1 MALQVRRGTNAE
13 RLGITPA
20 EGELIFTTDTKQLYV
35 GDGTTAGGITS
46 IAGTIDSLLADT
58 TPQLGGTLDLNNH
71 DITGTGNINITGTIQ
86 ASGNINLGDGVGSD
100 VINIGGVMSGDL
112 VPNADA
118 THDLGSTTAYWKEA
132 FISQLSVD
140 SQITAERVQ
149 ADIIADDSTVVFNA
163 ATGQIAAAQVSGT
176 FTGNVTGDLLGSVFA
191 DDSTAM
197 VDAQNKT
204 FLGTLIGAVNG
215 QVTGD
220 LTGSVFADDS
230 TLIIDAV
237 SGKVDINGGTID
249 ATPIGGNAPAPGAF
263 TTISTTG
270 TATLSTIANTATLN
284 INATTGIRVNETSS
298 THQRIDLFSPAATG
312 FGTGFLALNNNHN
325 NQYTNDLLFTR
336 TRGTPASP
344 TAAQANDK
352 IGGMTAQV
360 WDGSA
365 YQAGALVGFTTKS
378 ISSGNVGANFTISTR
393 NGAIGTLTTKFE
405 VAETGTVKMDTIESL
420 TADTDLNIS
429 ANGTGAV
436 NISDVIVKLPNLP
449 TSDPSVA
456 GQLWRSG
463 NDVKISTG

>member
-197 VDAQNKT
+197 VDGQNKT
-204 FLGTLIGAVNG
+204 FNG
-215 QVTGD
+215 YLVGD
-220 LTGSVFADDS
+220 VTGSVFADDS
-230 TLIIDAV
+230 SPIVDAV
-237 SGKVDINGGTID
+237 GRDI
-249 ATPIGGNAPAPGAF
+249 F
-263 TTISTTG
+263 
-270 TATLSTIANTATLN
+270 
-284 INATTGIRVNETSS
+284 
-298 THQRIDLFSPAATG
+298 
-312 FGTGFLALNNNHN
+312 
-325 NQYTNDLLFTR
+325 
-336 TRGTPASP
+336 
-344 TAAQANDK
+344 ANDVE
-352 IGGMTAQV
+352 TFRV
-360 WDGSA
+360 
-365 YQAGALVGFTTKS
+365 TNRT
-378 ISSGNVGANFTISTR
+378 
-393 NGAIGTLTTKFE
+393 GTLTLREISTANNHRIEITGTKITFKADTSASE
-405 VAETGTVKMDTIESL
+405 IVSQNHDYTINKTDIQPIINLGRIESTGTVGAEESIGRITFSKTDTDGTTTPFQFEVNKTYMTIFPRTTGAADYTKFFKVYNNGKTQVGGEAGGSGYDGMSREPGAQLEVVGNVKITGANELLLGNMTTTERNAL
-420 TADTDLNIS
+420 TA
-429 ANGTGAV
+429 ANGMIIYNTTDNKFQGYENGSWA
-436 NISDVIVKLPNLP
+436 NL
-449 TSDPSVA
+449 
-456 GQLWRSG
+456 
-463 NDVKISTG
+463 I